1 MLDKIKKDFKIAG
14 DYIDENYQQV
24 KTMFLFLNTFQM
36 PNWNQDNITF
46 EEIKNKI
53 QKFTEWNSIIKSKI
67 KDIAKGCLNINGIKI
82 ANKLT
87 SELESKI

>member
-36 PNWNQDNITF
+36 PNWN
-46 EEIKNKI
+46 
-53 QKFTEWNSIIKSKI
+53 
-67 KDIAKGCLNINGIKI
+67 
-82 ANKLT
+82 
-87 SELESKI
+87 